1 MSRPYAIFSLQPLNE
16 GAKEVVNDHN
26 NHKLVCKIQNENVLD
41 VGHVQPISNNNTL
54 ATLGR
59 NGDIIVEGNS
69 ISKIQCSFEINPDT
83 NDVMFYDRSSNQ
95 QCQVAGLNATPFQS
109 DRERKVVVQQ
119 NVNTI
124 IGMGGRNSSLVQFT
138 LVWHKTTY
146 VETKEQ
152 IEKRKTAELEEN
164 PRLARTIDTTAD
176 TVPPSRYE
184 TRIHTPARVRQKLI
198 PHVIESIG
206 SGAHGRVEKAFDLRG
221 KQFFA
226 MKTLHQPPAEEKS
239 EREAFQYYYLKRE
252 VEALSR
258 CEHPHIIKFLDLLV
272 EKNDEK
278 NVEDSPKIC
287 MELMDGT
294 LTSLLKGGP
303 DRKVAET
310 VYHHMLQ
317 ALDFLATKSIVHLD
331 VKPDNIFYTRT
342 PGHYH
347 FRLGDLGL
355 SGGTPLYM
363 APELFLDMPQTHKS
377 DVWSLYVTMLWTAD
391 FCDFRESSME
401 FRNQSEV
408 LDEVLRLASEPG
420 PDRIA
425 EMGRKDPEKRAS
437 AAQMLVKHFYGD
449 GLTTHKKKVPPSKM

>member
-1 MSRPYAIFSLQPLNE
+1 
-16 GAKEVVNDHN
+16 
-26 NHKLVCKIQNENVLD
+26 
-41 VGHVQPISNNNTL
+41 
-54 ATLGR
+54 
-59 NGDIIVEGNS
+59 
-69 ISKIQCSFEINPDT
+69 
-83 NDVMFYDRSSNQ
+83 
-95 QCQVAGLNATPFQS
+95 
-109 DRERKVVVQQ
+109 
-119 NVNTI
+119 
-124 IGMGGRNSSLVQFT
+124 
-138 LVWHKTTY
+138 
-146 VETKEQ
+146 
-152 IEKRKTAELEEN
+152 
-164 PRLARTIDTTAD
+164 
-176 TVPPSRYE
+176 
-184 TRIHTPARVRQKLI
+184 
-198 PHVIESIG
+198 
-206 SGAHGRVEKAFDLRG
+206 
-221 KQFFA
+221 
-226 MKTLHQPPAEEKS
+226 
-239 EREAFQYYYLKRE
+239 
-252 VEALSR
+252 
-258 CEHPHIIKFLDLLV
+258 
-272 EKNDEK
+272 
-278 NVEDSPKIC
+278 

-310 VYHHMLQ
+310 VYHHILQ

-331 VKPDNIFYTRT
+331 VKPDNIFYTRTPGTPGT

-449 GLTTHKKKVPPSKM
+449 GLTTHKKKVPPLKDVNGGNHLTTLPPVPRFDDTFISAMGCANNGLPGALNIPTADVATIAPRTKQSATRPRTPGNGVTKRTKVYASSVAATKRARIIRDDLMELDIFPP